1 MLESIK
7 SPADI
12 KSLDS
17 KSLAALAEEIR
28 EKIVSVSAQ
37 SGGHLASNLGMVEAT
52 IALHRVFDC
61 PRDSIVFDVGHQCYA
76 HKLLTG
82 RYESFDSI
90 RTLGGISGF
99 TNRGESEFDVLT
111 AGHSGSALPCALG
124 IARAKARRGDT
135 SWTVAVIGDG
145 SFTNGMVYETLN
157 SCMEKDLRLIIVLND
172 NEMSIS
178 RNVGGIPKYFT
189 RLRNSK
195 RYFDFKRR
203 LQTVFGKIPVV
214 GHGIVMGCYRIKE
227 FIKHLF
233 LHTNFFENMGL
244 YYMGPA
250 DGNDE
255 RKMELLLREATTKNG
270 CTLIHM
276 ITLKGKGYEPAEK
289 RPDIYHFAGSFDPEK
304 GVSSVPV
311 RSFST
316 VFGSYLCAHAGE
328 NDRLCAVTAAM
339 ADGTGL
345 SAFRSL
351 FPKKLY
357 DVGIAE
363 ECAATLTGGLAI
375 GGSLPVLALYSTFM
389 QRAYDQILEDIVL
402 QNVHAVLAIDRAG
415 LVGGDGI
422 THQGIY
428 DVALLSQM
436 PGVTLWSPETYSEL
450 WGCLDKCVGGSGLCA
465 VRYPKGKER
474 EYDRSGFKN
483 RGSFTVLDP
492 DGGADCDVAVVTYG
506 RITSNVFAAI
516 GLCAPNIGV
525 RAVKLVRLLPLCA
538 DDVLDACGCKK
549 ILVVEEGCRSG
560 GIGEAIAAAA
570 ARRGRGECVRVSAID
585 GFLTHAD
592 VPQLEKLCR
601 LDAESVAADIA
612 SFAAEGITE

>member
-52 IALHRVFDC
+52 IALHRVEDC

-82 RYESFDSI
+82 RYESFASI

-99 TNRGESEFDVLT
+99 TNRGESEYDVLT

-124 IARAKARRGDT
+124 IARAKAQRGDT

-304 GVSSVPV
+304 GVSSVPG

-345 SAFRSL
+345 GHFAGAYPDRF
-351 FPKKLY
+351 F

-363 ECAATLTGGLAI
+363 GHGAAMAAGLARQ
-375 GGSLPVLALYSTFM
+375 GMLPVFAVYSSFL
-389 QRAYDQILEDIVL
+389 QRSYDMLIHDVAISGQHV
-402 QNVHAVLAIDRAG
+402 VLAVDRAG
-415 LVGGDGI
+415 LVGEDGQ
-422 THQGIY
+422 THHGAF
-428 DVALLSQM
+428 DVGYLRQV
-436 PGVTLWSPETYSEL
+436 PGM
-450 WGCLDKCVGGSGLCA
+450 
-465 VRYPKGKER
+465 
-474 EYDRSGFKN
+474 
-483 RGSFTVLDP
+483 
-492 DGGADCDVAVVTYG
+492 
-506 RITSNVFAAI
+506 
-516 GLCAPNIGV
+516 
-525 RAVKLVRLLPLCA
+525 
-538 DDVLDACGCKK
+538 K
-549 ILVVEEGCRSG
+549 IFC
-560 GIGEAIAAAA
+560 
-570 ARRGRGECVRVSAID
+570 
-585 GFLTHAD
+585 
-592 VPQLEKLCR
+592 P
-601 LDAESVAADIA
+601 A
-612 SFAAEGITE
+612 SFAELQEDLQKALYVCTGPAAIRYPRGTEGSYTQTSAETRLCEGYSCTIVCYGTMINAVLQAADTMRAAGYRPEILKLRTISPVDWAAIEASVRKTKRIFVFEETSDRECLADKIFAHLIEAGIPAVCHKRNLGRKPVPHGSCQALLAAAGLDAASITQMMQEGLGR